1 MTCRNQPVV
10 SCSHQRR
17 RMVQWVA
24 AGVVLPAWAA
34 TAQAQMAL
42 SAAINVSGSF
52 RALSQRMAKAYCQ
65 QHLQVMPLAALDVHQ
80 PDHILPI
87 RGIGRLLVELE
98 RIAC

>member
-1 MTCRNQPVV
+1 
-10 SCSHQRR
+10 
-17 RMVQWVA
+17 MVQWVA

-65 QHLQVMPLAALDVHQ
+65 QHLQVMLK
-80 PDHILPI
+80 
-87 RGIGRLLVELE
+87 
-98 RIAC
+98 